1 MTGHLVPRVMWGTW
15 AREVH
20 SGLKVLTE
28 ILEFL
33 GPQAWWGSEDS
44 RADPGWSDQLGN
56 LVKPDSRART
66 GRTESPGHGGSQG
79 WWGDRAGL
87 EIPGRWV

>member
-1 MTGHLVPRVMWGTW
+1 MTGHLVPRVMLGTS

-33 GPQAWWGSEDS
+33 GPQGWWDSEDS
-44 RADPGWSDQLGN
+44 RADPGWSDQLAN
-56 LVKPDSRART
+56 LVKPDSRGRT
-66 GRTESPGHGGSQG
+66 GRTESPGHGGYPA
-79 WWGDRAGL
+79 WWGDRAGS
-87 EIPGRWV
+87 EIPARWV